1 MNREQKEIV
10 VKELTQIFT
19 NSGVVVVAHYSGLT
33 VADMSQLRVQMR
45 ESGSEVKVA
54 KNRLSKIALDGKAN
68 SGLVDFL
75 QGQTVLLYSE
85 DPVAAVKVAVK
96 FSESND
102 KLSIIGGSLG
112 DDILDLDG
120 IKQLSKMPS
129 REELISTIAGCIGS
143 PASELAQY
151 VGSPGNTLAGIVS
164 VLEEQKAA

>member
-54 KNRLSKIALDGKAN
+54 KNRLSKIGLDGKAN

>member
-10 VKELTQIFT
+10 VEELTQIFT

-33 VADMSQLRVQMR
+33 VADMSQLRVKMR

-102 KLSIIGGSLG
+102 KLCIIGGSLG

-151 VGSPGNTLAGIVS
+151 IGSPGNTLAGIVS

>member
-151 VGSPGNTLAGIVS
+151 VVSPGNTLAGIVS